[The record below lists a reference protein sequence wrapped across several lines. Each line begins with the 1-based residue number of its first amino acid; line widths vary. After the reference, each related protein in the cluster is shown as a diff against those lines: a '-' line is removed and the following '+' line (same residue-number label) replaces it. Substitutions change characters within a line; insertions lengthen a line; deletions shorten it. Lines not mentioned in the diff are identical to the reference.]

1 MAPLGLVLLLEQGVE
16 AEAFGRRRREG
27 ERGRHELLRPRGGG
41 QGLGAHDDHLPL
53 RGHRVVLRQAVQE
66 PAGGAVLAEPACEV
80 HAGPPRGGRGHLVVA
95 QREAAAV
102 AAARRRP
109 ALELLGVERVGAAVK
124 RRLVGGERREVV
136 ASSSRAREPPG
147 RAEPGRR
154 RGRGLGGEVGA
165 RAGDDG
171 VEQVL
176 GAEGEADQVLDAVV
190 LDEEQAHDLGGV
202 LRVQRAHPV
211 EHHLGGLPGVH
222 GVRPSQEVVRFLKG
236 RRGKGGGEK
245 RRITGRGAGARL

>member
-27 ERGRHELLRPRGGG
+27 ESGRHELLRPRGRGGG

-53 RGHRVVLRQAVQE
+53 RGLRVVVRQAVQE
-66 PAGGAVLAEPACEV
+66 PAGGAVLAEPASEV

-102 AAARRRP
+102 AGARRGP
-109 ALELLGVERVGAAVK
+109 ALVLLGVERVGAAVE
-124 RRLVGGERREVV
+124 RRVVGGERRQVV
-136 ASSSRAREPPG
+136 ASSSSSRAREPPR
-147 RAEPGRR
+147 RAEPGRRR

-211 EHHLGGLPGVH
+211 EHHLGGLPRVH
-222 GVRPSQEVVRFLKG
+222 GVRPAPRGRGGSLLFLKG
-236 RRGKGGGEK
+236 RRGRRGE
-245 RRITGRGAGARL
+245 RGR

>member
-27 ERGRHELLRPRGGG
+27 ESGRHELLRPRGGGG

-53 RGHRVVLRQAVQE
+53 RGLRVVVRQAVQE
-66 PAGGAVLAEPACEV
+66 PAGGAVLAEPACKV

-102 AAARRRP
+102 AAGRRRP
-109 ALELLGVERVGAAVK
+109 ALVLLRVERVGAAVE
-124 RRLVGGERREVV
+124 RRLVGAERRQVV
-136 ASSSRAREPPG
+136 ASASSSRAREPP
-147 RAEPGRR
+147 RLAEPGRR

-171 VEQVL
+171 EEQVL

-202 LRVQRAHPV
+202 V
-211 EHHLGGLPGVH
+211 GV
-222 GVRPSQEVVRFLKG
+222 
-236 RRGKGGGEK
+236 
-245 RRITGRGAGARL
+245 